1 MSYQEDDLITALRS
15 GNEDAFTEV
24 YKRLYQRIYLFA
36 NKFVDQTADAQD
48 LTAETFAQLWQRR
61 QTFSSMDAVRAFL
74 HVTVRNRCF
83 NLLKHRHMKEE
94 RRSELLQ
101 LLQEEDTGDFYLEQV
116 HIEVMRKIY
125 AEVEKLPPRM
135 KEIFLLSY
143 QEGLK
148 PAQIAER
155 MQIKVQTVTNQRVSA
170 IKLLQSAL
178 RGDPLVIAFLVLLLE
193 TERGFLS

>member
-1 MSYQEDDLITALRS
+1 MITALRL

-36 NKFVDQTADAQD
+36 NKFVDQAADAQD

-74 HVTVRNRCF
+74 FVTVRNRCF
-83 NLLKHRHMKEE
+83 NLLRHRNMKEE

-101 LLQEEDTGDFYLEQV
+101 LLESEDTGDFYLEQV
-116 HIEVMRKIY
+116 HIEVMRRIY

-155 MQIKVQTVTNQRVSA
+155 LQIKVQTVTNQRVSA
-170 IKLLQSAL
+170 IRLLQSVL
-178 RGDPLVIAFLVLLLE
+178 RGDPLAIAFLLLLLE
-193 TERGFLS
+193 NERGFLS